1 MKKGHILKDRDTIN
15 GLFQNGIKT
24 RVGPVL
30 LLSLNH
36 KHDAVFF
43 SVSKKNIPRAIDR
56 NKIKR
61 QMRAIFFNNRQLIF
75 NNKAPRAMA
84 FIYLEK
90 YTIEYSK
97 LFSSMITILQNI
109 NGNEKS

>member
-1 MKKGHILKDRDTIN
+1 MNKRHTLKDRETIN
-15 GLFQNGIKT
+15 GLFQNGVKI

-30 LLSLNH
+30 LLYLNH
-36 KHDAVFF
+36 KHDVVFF

-61 QMRAIFFNNRQLIF
+61 QMRAIFFNNSKLIY

-97 LFSSMITILQNI
+97 LSSSMINILQNI
-109 NGNEKS
+109 NESEKN

>member
-1 MKKGHILKDRDTIN
+1 MHTLKDRETIN
-15 GLFQNGIKT
+15 SLFQYGIKI

-30 LLSLNH
+30 LLSLNY
-36 KHDAVFF
+36 KYDAVFF

-61 QMRAIFFNNRQLIF
+61 QMRAIFFNISKLIY
-75 NNKAPRAMA
+75 NNKAPKAMA

-97 LFSSMITILQNI
+97 LSSCMITILQNI
-109 NGNEKS
+109 NGSEKN